1 MFLLLIL
8 IFIYIYIYIN
18 ISLATDTEVLAS
30 CASSIGTV
38 AGSKQYCQH
47 LIDKQVIPLISCL
60 IENGDEQTRFFSAAA
75 LSRMS
80 AHEGLD
86 TFLVRAGVIMPIQ
99 ALLSSASLD
108 TICYALLRSLFI
120 LILFFISLLILFIFI
135 FFTFFFYDYYKCYYY
150 HCCYSLQNI
159 ANCMTGSDAES
170 TIRLCLQGCKR
181 LDVIHDF
188 ESALFIAKLF
198 NNLSRMQH
206 YVSLLCEEGVLPVL
220 ISLLDCQPLGE
231 IVDNCAEAFFN
242 LSMLR
247 KNRRDI
253 HGSGVS
259 SHIARMLDLG
269 GPQSRAHTLY
279 MVGNLL
285 GSNLLHDKIARE
297 DVLDKIIDLLDPSYK
312 EQCMAAAFVLS
323 HCSHNPIASQVMVF
337 SCNVVS
343 KVLSLLAD
351 KSNSGMESLSQT
363 YLWTALTNLAHQEA
377 FCYEIMQEKNLAIIL
392 GQEATSGVQQDVI
405 AQLMLNLSQ
414 HKELYPSVGSAGF
427 SQLVLSFKT
436 LFIRGDSPEIRKI
449 AIWILINL
457 AICIPESRAIIL
469 GNDLIDIMEESG
481 LSDHMLN
488 DKFIILLYLISC
500 ESEHCPKLVDL
511 GIQRMLMSVV
521 TSTSDNGKDIIAAI
535 LHNLSLKRALL
546 GTGVLPS
553 LVSFTR
559 NCKSIRVLWVARAI
573 ANMSSYPRS
582 RAILAKEK
590 KLVPCLSGVMRTGAQ
605 EADRVQH
612 YCALAICNIFTTHL
626 DKTIVESLIKNGT
639 VVDLVVVTLLRVNS
653 ITTKASLGKALFN
666 LLALAD
672 FREELVKLDV
682 LEALIE
688 LSRIELTELL
698 ELSVKTVYNMT
709 CESRKY
715 STKLETLKV
724 PHHMVSRTILN
735 PELQG
740 TRAPTEVK
748 LSCGKAIANM
758 SFVKN
763 LAVALTHEKV

>member
-1 MFLLLIL
+1 
-8 IFIYIYIYIN
+8 
-18 ISLATDTEVLAS
+18 
-30 CASSIGTV
+30 
-38 AGSKQYCQH
+38 
-47 LIDKQVIPLISCL
+47 
-60 IENGDEQTRFFSAAA
+60 
-75 LSRMS
+75 
-80 AHEGLD
+80 
-86 TFLVRAGVIMPIQ
+86 
-99 ALLSSASLD
+99 
-108 TICYALLRSLFI
+108 
-120 LILFFISLLILFIFI
+120 
-135 FFTFFFYDYYKCYYY
+135 
-150 HCCYSLQNI
+150 
-159 ANCMTGSDAES
+159 MTGSDAES

-181 LDVIHDF
+181 LDVMHDF
-188 ESALFIAKLF
+188 ESAMFVAKMF

-220 ISLLDCQPLGE
+220 ISLLECQPVAE
-231 IVDNCAEAFFN
+231 VVDSCAEACFN

-253 HGSGVS
+253 HGSGVAG
-259 SHIARMLDLG
+259 HIARMLDLG

-285 GSNLLHDKIARE
+285 GSQLLHDKIARE
-297 DVLDKIIDLLDPSYK
+297 DILNKIIDLLDPRLK

-323 HCSHNPIASQVMVF
+323 HCSHNPVASQVMVF
-337 SCNVVS
+337 SCEVVP

-351 KSNSGMESLSQT
+351 KANSGMGSLSAT
-363 YLWTALTNLAHQEA
+363 YLWTTLTNLAQQEA
-377 FCYEIMQEKNLAIIL
+377 FYFEIMNEENIAFIL
-392 GQEATSGVQQDVI
+392 GQEASSGAQQDVI
-405 AQLMLNLSQ
+405 AQLMLNLSEHQ
-414 HKELYPSVGSAGF
+414 ELYTCVGASGF
-427 SQLVLSFKT
+427 SELVLSFKT
-436 LFIRGDSPEIRKI
+436 LFIRGDTPEIRKT

-457 AICIPESRAIIL
+457 AICIKESRAIIL
-469 GNDLIDIMEESG
+469 GNDLVDIMEESG
-481 LSDHMLN
+481 LGDPLLN
-488 DKFIILLYLISC
+488 HKFIILLYLISC
-500 ESEHCPKLVDL
+500 EAEHCPRLVDL

-521 TSTSDNGKDIIAAI
+521 TTATDEGKDIIAAI

-553 LVSFTR
+553 LVGFTR

-626 DKTIVESLIKNGT
+626 DKTIVEGLIKNGT

-715 STKLETLKV
+715 SAKLESLKV
-724 PHHMVSRTILN
+724 PHHMVSRTVIN
-735 PELQG
+735 PELHG

-763 LAVALTHEKV
+763 LAIALTHEKVPLPLPPLPLILSLCLITLSSQRLVRQSIISRATRRATVPLSLSSTSPFSRMASLLPTLWLSPP